1 MCAIIV
7 RPNDYATGGTLSA
20 DDIDNDL
27 NTIYNDYNGG
37 VTNANL
43 ATNASI
49 AYSKTNLASA
59 ILNTDLAGSQIQN
72 VKLKSY
78 ATISASIATSTP
90 GTFAHSLGATP
101 AVVIITP
108 KNAYAGTAHPYGT
121 ADGTNIIVTNSVT
134 TATAVIDIW
143 AMR

>member
-1 MCAIIV
+1 LATIT
-7 RPNDYATGGTLSA
+7 RPNDYTAGGTISA
-20 DDIDNDL
+20 SAIDDDL
-27 NTIYNDYNGG
+27 DTIYTDYNGG
-37 VTNANL
+37 ITNVNI
-43 ATNASI
+43 ASAAAI

-90 GTFAHSLGATP
+90 GTFAHGLGATP

>member
-1 MCAIIV
+1 MTTIT
-7 RPNDYATGGTLSA
+7 RPNDYTDLGTISA
-20 DDIDNDL
+20 SALDEDYD
-27 NTIYNDYNGG
+27 TIYDDYNGG
-37 VTNANL
+37 ITNVNI
-43 ATNASI
+43 ASAAAI
-49 AYSKTNLASA
+49 AYSKLNLASS

-101 AVVIITP
+101 AVVILTP

-121 ADGTNIIVTNSVT
+121 ADGTNIVVTNSVT
-134 TATAVIDIW
+134 TGTAIIDIW